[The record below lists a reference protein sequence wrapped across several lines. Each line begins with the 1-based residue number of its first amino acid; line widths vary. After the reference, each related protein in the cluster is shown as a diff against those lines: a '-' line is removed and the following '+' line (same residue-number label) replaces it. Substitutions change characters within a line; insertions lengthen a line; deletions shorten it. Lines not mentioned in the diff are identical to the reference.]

1 MKLSEINDLNTLTIE
16 DYTRIVYGDYVSNI
30 KGADAIILLGGD
42 KLWCIDRADACAKL
56 DKIVNVKY
64 IIPTGGV
71 EAIPCFTEAMYLRKL
86 LIERGVDENKII
98 LENKA
103 TTTKENMVYAN
114 EILKMLPDVKKLVIV
129 TSHFHLRRGMELA
142 KSYFDDKYQ
151 IEGYPGLIQE
161 GNKEN
166 WYKSP
171 YYTERVKQEVYF
183 LKSHIERGY
192 IKEIEY

>member
-1 MKLSEINDLNTLTIE
+1 MKLSEIADLNALTID
-16 DYTRIVYGDYVSNI
+16 DYTKIVYGDYVSNI
-30 KGADAIILLGGD
+30 KDADAIILLGGD
-42 KLWCIDRADACAKL
+42 KMWCLDRADACAKL
-56 DKIVNVKY
+56 DRIVNIKY

-71 EAIPCFTEAMYLRKL
+71 EAIPGFTEAMYLRKL
-86 LIERGVDENKII
+86 LIERGVDKDKII

-103 TTTKENMVYAN
+103 TTTKENMIYAN
-114 EILKMLPDVKKLVIV
+114 EILKMLSGVKKLVIV

-142 KSYFDDKYQ
+142 KSYFDNKYQ

-166 WYKSP
+166 WYKST